1 MAARGADQEEKARQ
15 YIADGEKVLKKWTL
29 FSSTTKNED
38 AAECFDK
45 AARCYKV
52 ARNMEEAANCY
63 ERAAEQ
69 FEITKSAHESARA
82 YVEAAKCRKSTA
94 PRTAVDAF
102 EKNVVALV
110 VIVGRFR
117 EATGVACIGNPFG
130 SEGDF
135 DSAVD
140 ALQRAAEYLQG
151 EGSTSQANACL
162 VKVAGI
168 VSKDMDPPKLTFAA
182 EIYEQLGKSCMEKK
196 LLAMNAKGY
205 WLQAGLCLLAQGD
218 TVAARNKQSDF
229 LTTDY
234 TFDDSREFRFLDQL
248 IKSSEDLDVES
259 FSQHCFDYDQ
269 ISKLDPWKTSM
280 CLRIKRAIESEAGQ
294 GEGEEE
300 EEDIDL
306 T

>member
-1 MAARGADQEEKARQ
+1 MSGFGGDQEGKAQQ

-69 FEITKSAHESARA
+69 YEICKSAHESARA
-82 YVEAAKCRKSTA
+82 YVEAAKCRKSVA
-94 PRTAVDAF
+94 PASAVDAF
-102 EKNVVALV
+102 GKAIAIYNES
-110 VIVGRFR
+110 GRFQQAGKMLQ
-117 EATGVACIGNPFG
+117 EVGEIY
-130 SEGDF
+130 EGEGEYDA
-135 DSAVD
+135 AVD
-140 ALQRAAEYLQG
+140 ALQQAAEYLAG

-162 VKVAGI
+162 NKVAGM
-168 VSKDMDPPKLTFAA
+168 VSKDMDPPKLGRAA
-182 EIYEQLGKSCMEKK
+182 EIYEQLGRSCMEKK

-205 WLQAGLCLLAQGD
+205 WLQTGLCLLAQGD
-218 TVAARNKQSDF
+218 TVAARNKQSEF
-229 LTTDY
+229 TTADY
-234 TFDDSREFRFLDQL
+234 TFDDSREFRFLEQL
-248 IKSSEDLDVES
+248 IKASEDLDVEG

-280 CLRIKRAIESEAGQ
+280 CLRIKRAIEAGAGQ
-294 GEGEEE
+294 GEDED